1 MTKPYTSG
9 PAGRIAAYFVN
20 SKLTPLLILTAALL
34 GGFAIWRMPREEE
47 PQIRV
52 PFVDVITQ
60 LPGASARDV
69 DRRLTTPIAE
79 MMQDISGVQHTYTLS
94 NPGMS
99 LVTVRFRVGL
109 NVQDSLT
116 RVYTQLYEHQQ
127 RLPAGAT
134 PPVVKLRS
142 IYDVPV
148 LALTLSGRG
157 YSDDQLRLLAAELR
171 AAIKRVP
178 DVSRVTL
185 IGGRPRELRVTFDS
199 SRLAGYHLSPGQIA
213 AAIAAV
219 NGRLP
224 TGTLINNNRDTT
236 VYAGGWIRGAQDL
249 GRVVVGVQHGMPVL
263 LSQVAA
269 IRAAPQEAQHEA
281 GIIFGP
287 GERALPAG
295 LRGEPF
301 PAVTLAIAKRQG
313 TNAIQVVNQVLAR
326 VDALRNRVIPAGVR
340 LTVTRNYGRTAEERS
355 NELLEHM
362 ALATL
367 SVIVLMGLVLGWRE
381 AGVVG
386 VAIPI
391 TLLGTLFLFYLHGYT
406 LNRIT
411 LFALIFSIGILV
423 DDAIVVVE
431 NIVRHFRLPQNHGR
445 GAVAI
450 TIEAVGE
457 VGNPTILA
465 TLTVI
470 AALLP
475 MAFVGGL
482 MGPYMRP
489 IPLGATAAMLLSLA
503 IAFMVTPW
511 ATLRL
516 LRSHHKSDAPA
527 APTEKGLMR
536 AYHRGMLWLMA
547 GRRRWGVL
555 GGLAVLLLAAFS
567 LLYFKLVLVK
577 MLPYDNKTE
586 LEVVL
591 HMPETTP
598 LEATQAAAQR
608 LANYLAGQ
616 PEVKNIEF
624 YAGAPAPYSF
634 NGLVRHYFLRQQPYQ
649 GDLQVNLVA
658 TGKRSAQSHE
668 LAKRWRPA
676 LTRIAQAAGGRITVA
691 EIPPGPPV
699 MQTLVAEIYGP
710 TARGRLAVARA
721 VRQVMQTTPGVV
733 DTSWNYRRGTKL
745 DLRLRQRKA
754 ALSGVSLP
762 DLRASLALAQGG
774 MAAGWTHASQ
784 AWETEPIWLQWP
796 DSGRSSVQNLQ
807 LFQVPDHSGGLVPL
821 GELVRVERRKLEQP
835 ILQKDLRPLDYVF
848 GDVAGGAESPGYAIY
863 AMDQRLEKIQTPL
876 GRPLQVRLFSPPASL
891 RHYSLKWDGEWHTTV
906 HVFRDLGIAFGA
918 VMLLIY
924 TLVVAWFRS
933 YTTPLVIL
941 SLIPLTLI
949 GILPGHALMGAF
961 FTATSMIGFI
971 AGAGIVVR
979 NSIILVDFIEL
990 RRAEGM
996 PLQAAAIEAGAVR
1009 FRPILLT
1016 AAAVVVGASVILN
1029 DPIFQGL
1036 AISLMAGEIA
1046 STLIAPVAVP
1056 VMYTLAEEYQQRR
1069 HGQHSAEAAAVES
1082 VIA

>member
-1 MTKPYTSG
+1 MSKSPSAG
-9 PAGRIAAYFVN
+9 PAGGIAAYFVN
-20 SKLTPLLILTAALL
+20 SKLTPLLMAAAVLL
-34 GGFAIWRMPREEE
+34 GGFAIWKMPREEE

-52 PFVDVITQ
+52 PFVDIMTA
-60 LPGASARDV
+60 LPGASSQV
-69 DRRLTTPIAE
+69 VNRRLTTPLE
-79 MMQDISGVQHTYTLS
+79 QMMQDIAGVQHTYTLS
-94 NPGMS
+94 LPGMS

-116 RVYTQLYEHQQ
+116 RVYTQLYAHRD
-127 RLPAGAT
+127 RLPGNAT
-134 PPVVKLRS
+134 PPLIKLRS

-148 LALTLSGRG
+148 LGLTLAGPG
-157 YSDDQLRLLAAELR
+157 YNDAQLRVLAAELR
-171 AAIKRVP
+171 ATIKRVP
-178 DVSRVTL
+178 DVSSVKI
-185 IGGRPRELRVTFDS
+185 IGGRTRELRVALDS
-199 SRLAGYHLSPGQIA
+199 SRLAGYRLSPGQVA
-213 AAIAAV
+213 AAIEAA
-219 NGRLP
+219 NDKTP
-224 TGTLINNNRDTT
+224 TGSLVNNNRETP
-236 VYAGGWIRGAQDL
+236 VFAGGWIRNAADL
-249 GRVVVGVQHGMPVL
+249 GQVVVGVANGAPVL
-263 LSQVAA
+263 LRQVAA
-269 IRAAPQEAQHEA
+269 IRNAPAEPQHEA
-281 GIIFGP
+281 GMIFGP
-287 GERALPAG
+287 GERGLPAG
-295 LRGEPF
+295 LRGQPL
-301 PAVTLAIAKRQG
+301 PAVTLSIAKRPG

-340 LTVTRNYGRTAEERS
+340 VTVTRNYGRTAEERS

-367 SVIVLMGLVLGWRE
+367 SVIVLIGLVLGWRE

-386 VAIPI
+386 AAIPI
-391 TLLGTLFLFYLHGYT
+391 TLLATLFLFYLHGYT

-431 NIVRHFRLPQNHGR
+431 NIVRHFRLPQNQGR
-445 GAVAI
+445 SAIAI
-450 TIEAVGE
+450 TIAAVSE

-503 IAFMVTPW
+503 IAFVVTPW

-516 LRSHHKSDAPA
+516 LGAPHATGAELA
-527 APTEKGLMR
+527 ASPEKGLTR
-536 AYHRGMLWLMA
+536 IYRRGMNGLMT
-547 GRRRWGVL
+547 GRRRWSFL
-555 GGLAVLLLAAFS
+555 GLLAALLLAAMS

-591 HMPETTP
+591 HMPENTP
-598 LEATQAAAQR
+598 LEATQTVAQR
-608 LANYLAGQ
+608 LADYLARQ
-616 PEVKNIEF
+616 QDVKNVEF
-624 YAGAPAPYSF
+624 YAGAAAPYSF
-634 NGLVRHYFLRQQPYQ
+634 NGLVRHYFLRNQPYQ

-658 TGKRSAQSHE
+658 TGRRSAQSHD
-668 LAKRWRPA
+668 LARRWRPA
-676 LTRIAQAAGGRITVA
+676 LTAIARAAGGRLTVA

-710 TARGRLAVARA
+710 TASGRLEVARA
-721 VRQVMQTTPGVV
+721 VKQVFESTPGVV
-733 DTSWNYRRGTKL
+733 DTRWNYRRGRQML
-745 DLRLRQRKA
+745 LRPRQRKA

-762 DLRASLALAQGG
+762 TLRDSLALAQGG
-774 MAAGWTHASQ
+774 MEAGWAQARHAR
-784 AWETEPIWLQWP
+784 EKIPIWLQWP
-796 DSGRSSVQNLQ
+796 QSGRAGPQQLA
-807 LFQVPDHSGGLVPL
+807 LFQIPSQSGGLVPL
-821 GELVRVERRKLEQP
+821 GELVRFETRPLEQP
-835 ILQKDLRPLDYVF
+835 IIQKDLRPVDYVL
-848 GDVAGGAESPGYAIY
+848 GDVAGGAESPGYAING
-863 AMDQRLEKIQTPL
+863 MNKRLERITTPL
-876 GRPLQVRLFSPPASL
+876 GRPLQVRLFSPPSNL
-891 RHYSLKWDGEWHTTV
+891 HRYSLKWDGEWHTTV

-918 VMLLIY
+918 VILLIY
-924 TLVVAWFRS
+924 FLVVAWFRS

-990 RRAEGM
+990 RRAEGQS
-996 PLQAAAIEAGAVR
+996 LQQAAIEAGAVR

-1036 AISLMAGEIA
+1036 AISLMAGEVA
-1046 STLIAPVAVP
+1046 TTLIAPVAVP
-1056 VMYTLAEEYQQRR
+1056 VMYTLAEEFHMRR
-1069 HGQHSAEAAAVES
+1069 QAPAASEAS
-1082 VIA
+1082 VGA